1 MDLDDIDRWRAGGS
15 NRDHYRSRYAPQ
27 YCRKW
32 NDAYQSTYDPP
43 PPRRYFNDDP
53 PSPKLPPRR
62 SAPPPPPPPP
72 PPHRSESQN
81 AKRKHKHHSKPR
93 RKRRARSAS
102 FTSSDATST
111 VTSRTSSTSSADSTT
126 SSTTTSSSSS
136 SSSGSYEPS
145 DSERGSATTSS
156 TSSTSASS
164 KSTCGNSSTSSHE
177 RRAQPHKMQKHLQRH
192 ANALSRVAAKP
203 IIAAQDEEIAAAAA
217 CRAILSKEAQLK
229 EQELRLLQQKRN
241 FAAEVQRRSSQPH
254 RFVAEDDAIRQMQR
268 LVDLTDTTPAL
279 EEFLR
284 RTSKAPPASGA
295 STDAGAL
302 TYLRSCE
309 GTLSRNGVAPLLS
322 RIVAPPPT
330 PATTAAANVRCEERL
345 VIVGD
350 EPPVPTSQPSG
361 SPEMAPS
368 ATTPFIAASAPTA
381 SERVELRG
389 TSAEV
394 DSLLEHSLPVEGH
407 LLTRS
412 PPPTPTD
419 RARAPAPSERV
430 PAQSLTVDAG
440 KTENQV
446 FAAGAP
452 AEGAVTAAN
461 GEQKQGGSVAPAKE
475 KAAEAAEPAASRPLK
490 GGRVTCNEL
499 VQRRRI
505 KVKVRRRRSRS
516 HVPAHQ
522 SETDDDAA
530 LEGDPSPNEKRQDRV
545 VSPPAG
551 NSQPAQRQQSI
562 GAPLQLLPPP
572 PSPASHVV
580 AERQLIFSDPVQQ
593 YSQGGT
599 KKQPWAVANWP
610 CNAPPRRSTQKGKDG
625 PPALWYASNSPV
637 PLSHREFKSLL
648 CSEYVSPEMTTVLA
662 PGAADATIAGVDAD
676 KQLSAA
682 PTGTKAGRDA
692 YVPYGGGAAHV
703 ATPSRATGAGER
715 GAQRNSRHR
724 SVRIQDVNEDSGLP
738 FDVESAHREGDSPAR
753 IPAKLSA
760 LPPVAL
766 RGDED
771 ELVVEFPPPPHMMA
785 SDMPPPGDV
794 GSDGEDSCCGCGGS
808 GCSCCS
814 APCAGF
820 CSCWSAMF
828 SCLFPC
834 CCGRKA
840 KVAQST
846 EPQRRLAFQRPDPA
860 SAPPILPLQMQ
871 TTPATTNV
879 QP

>member
-43 PPRRYFNDDP
+43 PPRR
-53 PSPKLPPRR
+53 
-62 SAPPPPPPPP
+62 
-72 PPHRSESQN
+72 
-81 AKRKHKHHSKPR
+81 
-93 RKRRARSAS
+93 
-102 FTSSDATST
+102 DATST

-322 RIVAPPPT
+322 RI
-330 PATTAAANVRCEERL
+330 PAKWLTGNGTIGDYAVHRGLGANCH
-345 VIVGD
+345 
-350 EPPVPTSQPSG
+350 
-361 SPEMAPS
+361 
-368 ATTPFIAASAPTA
+368 
-381 SERVELRG
+381 
-389 TSAEV
+389 AEV

-593 YSQGGT
+593 YSQGGA

-703 ATPSRATGAGER
+703 ATPSRAAGAGER